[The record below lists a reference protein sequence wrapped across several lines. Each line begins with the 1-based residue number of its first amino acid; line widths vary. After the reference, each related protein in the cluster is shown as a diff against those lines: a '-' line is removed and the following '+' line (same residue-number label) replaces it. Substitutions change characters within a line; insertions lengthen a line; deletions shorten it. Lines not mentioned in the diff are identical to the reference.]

1 MIISIETCKIS
12 RTKVGIRFVKVADD
26 SWSLWQLVCPRM
38 NVDENMKG
46 IVVKTHGPRL

>member
-46 IVVKTHGPRL
+46 IVVKTHGHRL